1 MHQGGAVERAIGRFR
16 EHASAGFDDGEIGNH
31 DSFARR
37 QGGLD
42 KPNRRLMPAQDVRWV
57 VGRCG
62 PAALILS
69 EKIYRKAAKV
79 AKERRGKSDWI

>member
-1 MHQGGAVERAIGRFR
+1 MHQGGAVERAIGGFR

-42 KPNRRLMPAQDVRWV
+42 IPNRCIAPAQDGGEELLVICDWLL
-57 VGRCG
+57 GKNKKK
-62 PAALILS
+62 PLS
-69 EKIYRKAAKV
+69 QGAWA
-79 AKERRGKSDWI
+79 SCPPLQFW

>member
-1 MHQGGAVERAIGRFR
+1 MHQGGAVERAIGGFR

-42 KPNRRLMPAQDVRWV
+42 KPNRCIAPAQDAGKSYWLFVIGYW
-57 VGRCG
+57 
-62 PAALILS
+62 
-69 EKIYRKAAKV
+69 EKIRRSRFF
-79 AKERRGKSDWI
+79 KERGHLARIFNPR